1 MGDDQFDL
9 LAGWI
14 YEHVAQPLLYK
25 LGLIGLDELAF
36 DGVTFFLYGVAQ
48 ILLVYMLVRPLEAM
62 LPAEEWKS
70 RKGTRVDIVYT
81 LLTRLGIVPLM
92 LFFVLLP
99 VTSGMD
105 EWLRL
110 HNLLPRELEHL
121 SPWLLANPLP
131 SFFLYLVAIDF
142 FSYWRHRLQHRFGI
156 WWKLHSLHHSQK
168 MLSFWSDDRN
178 HVLDDAITWVW
189 SALVTALIGIP
200 PAQFIWLV
208 AASRAVESLSHANV
222 GFGFGAV
229 GERILV
235 SPKFHR
241 MHHSIAAG
249 QRGCNFAT
257 LFPIWD
263 MVFGTADFA
272 HAAVATGV
280 TAGDD
285 YPEGYFAQQ
294 WAGLKRLLGVADVA
308 TRDPAK

>member
-14 YEHVAQPLLYK
+14 YEHAAQPALYK

-36 DGVTFFLYGVAQ
+36 DGITFFLYGLAQ
-48 ILLVYMLVRPLEAM
+48 ILLIYILVRPLESM
-62 LPAEEWKS
+62 FPAEAWTS

-81 LLTRLGIVPLM
+81 LLTRLGLVPLL
-92 LFFVLLP
+92 LFFVLMP
-99 VTSGMD
+99 VTSGLD

-110 HNLLPRELEHL
+110 HNLLPRELELL

-142 FSYWRHRLQHRFGI
+142 SNYWRHRLQHRLEI

-168 MLSFWSDDRN
+168 MLSLWSDDRN
-178 HVLDDAITWVW
+178 HLVDDAVTWVW
-189 SALVTALIGIP
+189 FAMVTALIGIP

-222 GFGFGAV
+222 RFGFGPV
-229 GERILV
+229 GDRMLV

-249 QRGCNFAT
+249 KVGCNFAT

-263 MVFGTADFA
+263 ILFGTADFQ
-272 HAAVATGV
+272 HHAVATGV
-280 TAGDD
+280 NPVDD
-285 YPEGYFAQQ
+285 YPDGYLAQQ
-294 WAGLKRLLGVADVA
+294 WVGVKRLFG
-308 TRDPAK
+308 TK